1 MKSGFALLAIFIIL
15 RGSDSTILK
24 ALQRAGSITHSSGG
38 AEVISF
44 CNVFFFS
51 SLVCG
56 LAMVLYDKNALVMS
70 LPRLQKNDRLLLM
83 LQSFSGFFLGP
94 VAFFF
99 ALSHLTVVQQTLLFS
114 LTLPCTV
121 ILANLLL
128 KEQFPRF
135 FAISIFLISIGLFMA
150 NYGESILPMAMANQ
164 TTGILWGLL
173 GVISLSFSGIL
184 NRIIAQRGFGVG
196 LTIGVNSL
204 AAAVAFGMIA
214 LLIYGPSHFYYLR
227 IWWVLG
233 VIGAYAITISLGSV
247 FTLMM
252 CYEKLGVIT
261 VSFWSSLTILVAIA
275 AASILLAE
283 PLQWQS
289 IVGAVII
296 LVAILA
302 MQFSTKPSLR
312 V

>member
-99 ALSHLTVVQQTLLFS
+99 ALYHLTVVQQTLLFS

-150 NYGESILPMAMANQ
+150 NYGESSLPMAMANQ
-164 TTGILWGLL
+164 TAGILWGLL

-184 NRIIAQRGFGVG
+184 NRITAQRGFGVG

-204 AAAVAFGMIA
+204 AAAVAFGIIA

-302 MQFSTKPSLR
+302 MQFSTKPNLR

>member
-1 MKSGFALLAIFIIL
+1 
-15 RGSDSTILK
+15 
-24 ALQRAGSITHSSGG
+24 
-38 AEVISF
+38 
-44 CNVFFFS
+44 
-51 SLVCG
+51 
-56 LAMVLYDKNALVMS
+56 
-70 LPRLQKNDRLLLM
+70 
-83 LQSFSGFFLGP
+83 
-94 VAFFF
+94 
-99 ALSHLTVVQQTLLFS
+99 
-114 LTLPCTV
+114 
-121 ILANLLL
+121 
-128 KEQFPRF
+128 
-135 FAISIFLISIGLFMA
+135 MA
-150 NYGESILPMAMANQ
+150 NYGESSLPMAMANQ
-164 TTGILWGLL
+164 TAGILWGLL

-184 NRIIAQRGFGVG
+184 NRITAQRGFGVG

-204 AAAVAFGMIA
+204 AAAVAFGIIA

-296 LVAILA
+296 LAAILA
-302 MQFSTKPSLR
+302 MQFSTKPNLR